1 MADQPPANPY
11 QFDSQTPYMQQ
22 PEAKPVQQVKSIKVL
37 GIVNIVWGILQF
49 LATCGGLAF
58 TLATGPLELFEMPT
72 PQDPLNQAMLHS
84 EPYGIYT
91 TVSGIAGLLF
101 SIVLIASGMA
111 LIKYKRMGRTLG
123 VAWCYY
129 TFISFLLGHLMGWMF
144 IYPTALEEAQAMDDT
159 MHITIVV
166 GIVVGTVFS
175 FVAII
180 YPLVFLIY
188 SAKAPFRNA
197 LD

>member
-1 MADQPPANPY
+1 
-11 QFDSQTPYMQQ
+11 
-22 PEAKPVQQVKSIKVL
+22 
-37 GIVNIVWGILQF
+37 
-49 LATCGGLAF
+49 
-58 TLATGPLELFEMPT
+58 
-72 PQDPLNQAMLHS
+72 
-84 EPYGIYT
+84 
-91 TVSGIAGLLF
+91 
-101 SIVLIASGMA
+101 
-111 LIKYKRMGRTLG
+111 
-123 VAWCYY
+123 
-129 TFISFLLGHLMGWMF
+129 MGWMF
-144 IYPTALEEAQAMDDT
+144 IYPTALENAQAMDDT